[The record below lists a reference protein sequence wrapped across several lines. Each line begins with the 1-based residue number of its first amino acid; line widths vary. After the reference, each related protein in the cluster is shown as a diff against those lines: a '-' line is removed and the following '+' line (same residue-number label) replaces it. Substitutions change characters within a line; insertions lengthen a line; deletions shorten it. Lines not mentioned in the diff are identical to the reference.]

1 MSDQHIIKVL
11 WIDDE
16 PQKGFMKFAYNQKGI
31 FLDVATCVDDGIAM
45 LQDRDKSY
53 EAIILDAN
61 CIIKPGG
68 VAVLDALTY
77 AIVNLYRLR
86 VDIPWF
92 VYTAG
97 GEQWKD
103 VLPYLIPKDT
113 PWLKRQY
120 YDKPADEEIILD
132 DIREAVAQFQTT
144 KIKQKYSEAFHVYDG
159 QDLVELLK
167 DMETNDQF
175 DLDNSVPGKVRLI
188 VDWICKFM
196 SQIKLIPFEFVPSKI
211 TEHSK
216 FFGKSEMRDIVPIY
230 LQGLMRFLVEY
241 SNDGN
246 HRFLNTCEDIRAGNA
261 RYANRAGM
269 YALLNIFNWL
279 STLPYSNREKMDSIS
294 NNAAVIYMEQKNKRR
309 SGQ

>member
-1 MSDQHIIKVL
+1 MSGQHKIKVL

-16 PQKGFMKFAYNQKGI
+16 PQKGFMTYAFNQKDV
-31 FLDVATCVDDGIAM
+31 LLEVATTVDEGLAM
-45 LQDRDKSY
+45 LQNRDKCY

-61 CIIKPGG
+61 CVIRPGD
-68 VAVLDALTY
+68 APILDALTY

-97 GEQWKD
+97 GERWKEI
-103 VLPYLIPKDT
+103 LPILIPKDT

-120 YDKPADEEIILD
+120 YDKPADQEQILD
-132 DIREAVAQFQTT
+132 DIRETVALFQTT
-144 KIKQKYSEAFHVYDG
+144 QIKQKYSEVFHVYDG
-159 QDLVELLK
+159 QDLVELLI
-167 DMETNDQF
+167 DMETNDKF

-196 SQIKLIPFEFVPSKI
+196 SQINLIPFDFIPSKI

-216 FFGKSEMRDIVPIY
+216 FFGKSEMRDIIPIY

-246 HRFLNTCEDIRAGNA
+246 HRFLNTCEDIRSGKA
-261 RYANRAGM
+261 RYANKTGM
-269 YALLNIFNWL
+269 YALLNILNWL
-279 STLPYSNREKMDSIS
+279 STLPYGDREKMDSIS
-294 NNAAVIYMEQKNKRR
+294 NSAAIIYMEQHNKKR